1 VFLKTSPLEGK
12 AYLVVDDFG
21 DMRSMM
27 RNLLMSCGAK
37 DIALAANGSAALSE
51 MKQRRFDVVLCD
63 YNLGPGKDGQQV
75 LEEARHRN
83 LIGLGC
89 VFLMVTAEN
98 TRDMVM
104 GAVEYEPDSYL
115 TKPFNKEL
123 LKTRLEKQI
132 ARKEN
137 LLPVEQALNRHDH
150 AAAIALLDEK
160 IAEKSANSSELRK
173 LKGEILLNAV
183 EIARAREVYESALA
197 IRDMPWARLGLGK
210 TLYIDN
216 RYEEA
221 QAAFQALIED
231 QPSYT
236 AAYDWLAKSCKALDQ
251 LEAAQEA
258 LQTAA
263 KISPK
268 AVRRQ
273 QMLGEI
279 ALKNQDSRTALSA
292 FSKAVQHGRHS
303 VYKHPSAYANLAKVT
318 ATTKQG
324 DAALKVLRDMKREF
338 IRDPQAD
345 FYMAT
350 AESEIHDGLGN
361 AEASKASLERA
372 ISIYQELNHHGNTD
386 CSLEMA
392 KAYNRMGMEGKA
404 VDLMQNAAI
413 NNHTDEELLNEIK
426 STMRS
431 MGLKQEILGTID
443 EIRRE
448 VAELNNRGV
457 ELAKQGKLA
466 EAIQLLEE
474 TSERMPGNRVV
485 NLNMALVLLLDVE
498 NRPFTKEDSTR
509 IEYYLQRVEALEP
522 DNRTLKKLQ
531 QRFQSL
537 HASSNVE
544 A

>member
-1 VFLKTSPLEGK
+1 VPLKTVPLVGK

-37 DIALAANGSAALSE
+37 DIALAANGPDALSE
-51 MKQRRFDVVLCD
+51 MKRRRFDVVLCD
-63 YNLGPGKDGQQV
+63 YNLGLGKDGQQV
-75 LEEARHRN
+75 LEEGRHRN

-123 LKTRLEKQI
+123 LKSRLEKLI

-137 LLPVEQALNRHDH
+137 LLPVEQALDRQDY
-150 AAAIALLDEK
+150 AKAISLLDAK
-160 IAEKSANSSELRK
+160 IADKSAISSDLLK
-173 LKGEILLNAV
+173 LKGEILLNAG
-183 EIARAREVYESALA
+183 EIARAREVYESVLA
-197 IRDMPWARLGLGK
+197 MREMPWARLGLGK
-210 TLYIDN
+210 ALYQDN

-221 QAAFQALIED
+221 QAVFQDLIND
-231 QPSYT
+231 QKTYT
-236 AAYDWLAKSCKALDQ
+236 AAYDWLAKCCKALDQ

-263 KISPK
+263 EISPK

-279 ALKNQDSRTALSA
+279 ALQNQDNQTALNA
-292 FSKAVQHGRHS
+292 FGKAVQHGRHS

-324 DAALKVLRDMKREF
+324 DAGLKVLRDMKREF
-338 IRDPQAD
+338 IHDPQAD

-350 AESEIHDGLGN
+350 AESEIYDGLGK
-361 AEASKASLERA
+361 AEASKVSLERA
-372 ISIYQELNHHGNTD
+372 ASLYQQLDHHSNTD

-392 KAYNRMGMEGKA
+392 KAYSRIGMEEKA
-404 VDLMQNAAI
+404 VDLMQSAVS
-413 NNHTDEELLNEIK
+413 NNHTDDELLNEIK
-426 STMRS
+426 STMRA
-431 MGLKQEILGTID
+431 MGMKQETLGAID
-443 EIRRE
+443 KIRKE

-474 TSERMPGNRVV
+474 TAERMPGNRVV
-485 NLNMALVLLLDVE
+485 NLNTALVLLLDAE
-498 NRPFTKEDSTR
+498 NRPFTGEDSTR
-509 IEYYLQRVEALEP
+509 IKRYLRRVETIEP

-531 QRFQSL
+531 RRLHSL
-537 HASSNVE
+537 HDSSNAE
-544 A
+544 T